1 MRALVQRIIRSR
13 LCVDGNEVSSCG
25 KGLIVYFGVKKGDTE
40 KELDF
45 VVNKVVNLRIFED
58 ENGKMNLSVKDVGG
72 EIMAVS
78 QFTLYG
84 DTKKGFRPSFT
95 EAEEPI
101 KASKIYDEFC
111 DRLEK
116 EGIKVARGIFGA
128 DMKIEYINDGP
139 VTIYVEKENV

>member
-1 MRALVQRIIRSR
+1 MRALVQRITNANLTVEEKEI
-13 LCVDGNEVSSCG
+13 SSCG

-40 KELDF
+40 KELEF
-45 VVNKVVNLRIFED
+45 IVNKVSNLRIFED
-58 ENGKMNLSVKDVGG
+58 ENGKMNLSVKDIGG

-84 DTKKGFRPSFT
+84 DVKKGFRPSFT
-95 EAEEPI
+95 EAEEPT
-101 KASKIYDEFC
+101 KASVLYDTFC

-128 DMKIEYINDGP
+128 DMKINYINDGP

>member
-1 MRALVQRIIRSR
+1 MRALVQRIKRAKLSVGGKEI
-13 LCVDGNEVSSCG
+13 SSCG

-45 VVNKVVNLRIFED
+45 VVNKVANLRIFED
-58 ENGKMNLSVKDVGG
+58 ENGKMNLSVKDVCG
-72 EIMAVS
+72 EIMSVS

-84 DTKKGFRPSFT
+84 DVKKGFRPSFT
-95 EAEEPI
+95 EAEEPQ
-101 KASKIYDEFC
+101 KASAIYDEFC

-128 DMKIEYINDGP
+128 DMQIEYVNDGP
-139 VTIYVEKENV
+139 VTIYVEKESV